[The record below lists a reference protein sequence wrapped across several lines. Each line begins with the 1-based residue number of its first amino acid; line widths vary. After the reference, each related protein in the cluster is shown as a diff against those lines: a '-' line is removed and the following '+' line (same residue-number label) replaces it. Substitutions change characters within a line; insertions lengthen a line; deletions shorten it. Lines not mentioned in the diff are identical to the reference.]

1 MELRS
6 PLLLLCFAALPVA
19 VAACWIVFLLG
30 HGQEHSKGR
39 RLPPGPAAVVFLA
52 KFLALRRSIF
62 DLGPLLRELHARHGP
77 IISVRLFRTL
87 VFVADRHLAHRVLV
101 QGGAT
106 FADRPRLAEPGLL
119 FTAGARDISTSPYG
133 PYWRLVRRNLAA
145 EALHPARVSL
155 LAPARRRARDALLEA
170 LFSCGGESGVV
181 EVRPLFRRALF
192 ELLVYMSL
200 GACSFRVDVDREET
214 IDEMQGLQQQ
224 ILRSITDFPVF
235 AFFPA
240 ITKRLFRRRW
250 EAYVAVRQRQDEI
263 FLPMID
269 ARRRICEHDDD
280 PGGPPCYADSV
291 LKLRVAEEGDRPLTD
306 SEVVSLCSEFINGGT
321 DLTATALEWIM
332 AELVNHPDVQ
342 SKLYHELTLN
352 SNSNSKASS
361 SSAAGGGGDLNDLEE
376 EAMPY
381 LKAVVMEGLRLH
393 PPSHFLLPHGV
404 LTHDAEIGGYA
415 VPKGAEVNFLLA
427 GFGRDDTAWTAPM
440 EFRPDRFLDGCDVDI
455 TGSREIKMMPFG
467 AGRRMCPG
475 YALGLLH
482 LQFLVASL
490 VKELEWLPPAEGAV
504 DMTEMLDFTTVMKH
518 PLRARIR
525 PRTNST

>member
-1 MELRS
+1 MDLRS
-6 PLLLLCFAALPVA
+6 PLLLLCLAALPV
-19 VAACWIVFLLG
+19 VVVVVVFLLG
-30 HGQEHSKGR
+30 HGQEHRKGR
-39 RLPPGPAAVVFLA
+39 RLPPGPAAAVFLA

-62 DLGPLLRELHARHGP
+62 DLGPLLRELHERHGP
-77 IISVRLFRTL
+77 VISVRLFRTL
-87 VFVADRHLAHRVLV
+87 VFVADRHLAHRILV

-145 EALHPARVSL
+145 EALHPSRVSL
-155 LAPARRRARDALLEA
+155 FAPARRRARDALL
-170 LFSCGGESGVV
+170 LRLSCGCGGASGVV

-200 GACSFRVDVDREET
+200 GACRVVDRVEET
-214 IDEMQGLQQQ
+214 LDEMQALQQQ
-224 ILRSITDFPVF
+224 ILRSITAFPVF

-240 ITKRLFRRRW
+240 VTKRLFRRRW
-250 EAYVAVRQRQDEI
+250 EAYVAVRRRQDEI

-269 ARRRICEHDDD
+269 ARRRSCDD
-280 PGGPPCYADSV
+280 PGPPCYADSV
-291 LKLRVAEEGDRPLTD
+291 LKLRVAEEDGDRHLTG
-306 SEVVSLCSEFINGGT
+306 SEMVSLCSEFLNGGT

-342 SKLYHELTLN
+342 SKLYQELMLN
-352 SNSNSKASS
+352 SNSNSN
-361 SSAAGGGGDLNDLEE
+361 SSAAGGGELNDLEL

-404 LTHDAEIGGYA
+404 LTHDAEIAGYA

-427 GFGRDDTAWTAPM
+427 GFGRDDTAWAAPM
-440 EFRPDRFLDGCDVDI
+440 EFRPERFLDGCDVDI

-525 PRTNST
+525 TRRNST